1 MEVRKAIDEGNE
13 KLLKALRKGD
23 ATAAAK
29 MYTEDA
35 SAMPAG
41 SVVVKGRENIKEMWG
56 SVIEGGLK
64 DAKLTTVAVVGE
76 GNTVTEMGEYWMKL
90 HPEGHEA
97 MEDKGKYV
105 VVWKNTPDGWK
116 LHWDIWNTNV
126 PPT

>member
-1 MEVRKAIDEGNE
+1 MEVRKAIDEGNV
-13 KLLKALRKGD
+13 KLLKALREGD
-23 ATAAAK
+23 AAAAAK

-35 SAMPAG
+35 SAMPTG
-41 SVVVKGRENIKEMWG
+41 SVVVKGRENIKALWG

-64 DAKLTTVAVVGE
+64 DAKLTTVEVGGE
-76 GNTVTEMGEYWMKL
+76 GDTVTEMGEYWMKL
-90 HPEGHEA
+90 QPEGQEA
-97 MEDKGKYV
+97 MEDKGKYI